1 MRAMH
6 HNHHRRNDRVPLSR
20 GERRV
25 RTCFE
30 EERRSV
36 SRRGRWRRLRG
47 LVATWIARRPS
58 CRRCAGAWSAGRTA
72 GRAAAAARPT
82 ASRPRAWDVAP
93 GWSRLRRGVSFRTIL
108 KKKEYLVGAPS
119 RRSRPRGRCCCRG
132 RRGAGPGRPCPSRA
146 GRRTPSAWRC
156 GPRCRRRR
164 GRGRNRRRRTRRG
177 WRRSGGRGPSWARR
191 RRRLP
196 TSSSGS
202 RAASAVVP

>member
-146 GRRTPSAWRC
+146 GRRTPSYEERVKDV
-156 GPRCRRRR
+156 
-164 GRGRNRRRRTRRG
+164 TRRG
-177 WRRSGGRGPSWARR
+177 TYCLEMRASLPPKARSGTESSPPNSSWMEAERRSRTLLG
-191 RRRLP
+191 
-196 TSSSGS
+196 T
-202 RAASAVVP
+202 